1 MSTQYWLLY
10 DVSGFDVDGPYRD
23 IHRARDLAVADASD
37 KDCRVQIHKGES
49 FEFCEWNGDTMVE
62 EW

>member
-10 DVSGFDVDGPYRD
+10 EFGEFDVDGPYAD
-23 IHRARDLAVADASD
+23 IHRVRDQAVRDAADNG
-37 KDCRVQIHKGES
+37 CIVQIHKGDPD
-49 FEFCEWNGDTMVE
+49 EFHWSGATMVE